1 MEVRLAHERLEKARE
16 RLQEM
21 KKTKKKIKKEN
32 EAETEE
38 DELTIVDMTEL
49 EVRGKANTGKKEG
62 TKLY

>member
-1 MEVRLAHERLEKARE
+1 
-16 RLQEM
+16 M
-21 KKTKKKIKKEN
+21 KNTKKKIKKEN

-62 TKLY
+62 TKLYW